1 MTKNN
6 RPTID
11 NPLASMGLDDIVRGI
26 TASGNDTEAG
36 AENANETLETPKK
49 TGKPRRGGKKAFEEN
64 LAKYTGINEQGIAI
78 WLPKEVKKKLE
89 LIRVNAS

>member
-49 TGKPRRGGKKAFEEN
+49 TGPSWRQEGFRGES
-64 LAKYTGINEQGIAI
+64 
-78 WLPKEVKKKLE
+78 
-89 LIRVNAS
+89 R